1 MNFTMDNCWC
11 CSEFFYFLIQ
21 VDADMQWI
29 GQNLMEER
37 IILIFI
43 FYVLFKP
50 SRVET
55 ICTLK
60 LYLML
65 DYNYMTI
72 KIFMFLS

>member
-1 MNFTMDNCWC
+1 
-11 CSEFFYFLIQ
+11 
-21 VDADMQWI
+21 
-29 GQNLMEER
+29 MEER

-60 LYLML
+60 DFAL
-65 DYNYMTI
+65 
-72 KIFMFLS
+72 F